1 VGRRWLTLARGQ
13 ETEAGIVDRTTFGIF
28 LDVTGTRQV
37 ENGHELLAG
46 EMNHRVTNLLAIA
59 GGLTELTSC
68 TAMVIHEL
76 APNSVKHGALSSATG
91 MLVISGKLDEDHF
104 QLTWA
109 ETAVPRSLRRRPIA
123 ASV

>member
-1 VGRRWLTLARGQ
+1 MGRRWLTLARGQ

-28 LDVTGTRQV
+28 LDLTGTRQV

-59 GGLTELTSC
+59 GGLTELTSR

-76 APNSVKHGALSSATG
+76 APNSVKH
-91 MLVISGKLDEDHF
+91 
-104 QLTWA
+104 
-109 ETAVPRSLRRRPIA
+109 
-123 ASV
+123 